1 VSGRL
6 DTLRDRIGRGLGA
19 VQSVLPFT
27 EAEQETLLRVM
38 PDDVLRIKLEQDGSV
53 SVTGNRIRV
62 HLPASAVANHNGQ
75 PGKDDKPEDPMKA
88 VYEEIARHGEKL
100 LAGYLQTGEV
110 QTLNVQLDY
119 NGETSHYEVR
129 AAVCVSREIL
139 AVVRDVTALRGAED
153 TMAGSTEEVTRL
165 GELLQH
171 ETALR
176 AEEEEILKKSMH
188 RLERLFEE
196 TVEAIALIVQKRDSQ
211 VAQHQERV
219 SKLACAI
226 AREMGLDNGRV
237 DVVGLAALLHDL
249 GMMFIPHDTLEKRG
263 ELSEAQLQTV
273 RDHAEAEF
281 QILKTV
287 DLFFPVAEI
296 VHQHHERLDGSGYP
310 AGLKGDSI
318 LLEARILA
326 VADVVEAMMSDRPH
340 RPALGMEA
348 TVAEITSGK
357 GTLYDANT
365 VDACIRLFSQGKFK
379 FDERKTDL
387 KPATASNQRETCPI
401 GSAVQL
407 SLEATAIETTS
418 HPTDLS

>member
-1 VSGRL
+1 MSLTKPHRRSDVSAKL

-19 VQSVLPFT
+19 VPSVLPFSET
-27 EAEQETLLRVM
+27 EQETLLRVM
-38 PDDVLRIKLEQDGSV
+38 PDHVLRIKLEQDGSV

-62 HLPASAVANHNGQ
+62 HLPASAISNPNGQ

-100 LAGYLQTGEV
+100 LAGFLQTGEV
-110 QTLNVQLDY
+110 QTLDVQLDY

-129 AAVCVSREIL
+129 AAACVSREIL
-139 AVVRDVTALRGAED
+139 AVVRDVTAVRGAENAI
-153 TMAGSTEEVTRL
+153 AGSKEEVTRL
-165 GELLQH
+165 SEMLQH

-219 SKLACAI
+219 SKLACAL

-237 DVVGLAALLHDL
+237 DVIGLAALLHDL

-273 RDHAEAEF
+273 KNHAEAEF
-281 QILKTV
+281 QILKTI
-287 DLFFPVAEI
+287 DLFYPVAEI

-310 AGLKGDSI
+310 AGLKGDNI

-348 TVAEITSGK
+348 TMAEITSGK
-357 GTLYDANT
+357 GTLYDPNA
-365 VDACIRLFSQGKFK
+365 VDACVRLFSQGKFK
-379 FDERKTDL
+379 FDEAKTDRCSGEY
-387 KPATASNQRETCPI
+387 P
-401 GSAVQL
+401 G
-407 SLEATAIETTS
+407 IETDF
-418 HPTDLS
+418 PVGRNANL